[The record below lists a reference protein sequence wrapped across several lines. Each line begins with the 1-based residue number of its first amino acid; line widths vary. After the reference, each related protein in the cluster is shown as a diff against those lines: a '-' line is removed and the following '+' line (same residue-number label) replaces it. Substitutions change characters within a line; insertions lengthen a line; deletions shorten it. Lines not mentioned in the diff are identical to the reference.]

1 MFYIIIYNMQFYGL
15 HDLDKKMLKYIN
27 YKNGVFIEVGANDG
41 LTQSNTAYFE
51 KNLNWTGLLIE
62 PNNEQFL
69 KCKENRKNS
78 IVENYALVSKN
89 YKEECV
95 IGNFTNQKANG
106 LMSMT
111 LDLGD
116 YTEDHMLKQK
126 NAILSEQLVKC
137 RSITL
142 TKLLDKHNFDKIDF
156 FSLDVE
162 GYEISV
168 LNGLD
173 FNKYRP
179 KYILIETANREI
191 YQNKIKE
198 YMKEKNYIFLERLSL
213 NDDLFI
219 NKNI

>member
-1 MFYIIIYNMQFYGL
+1 MQFYGL

-126 NAILSEQLVKC
+126 NEILSEQLVKC

-142 TKLLDKHNFDKIDF
+142 TKLLDNHNFDKIDF

-191 YQNKIKE
+191 YQNKIRE

-219 NKNI
+219 DKNI